1 MYKKKLPKVQNI
13 DFAKI
18 KKDQEKLSKKKTKTK
33 KSKLELPVRD
43 TLLRDPSKYLMD
55 DNNALVGYTGNYGG
69 FPPQYTDHD
78 YHGMGDDHTNNF
90 EDYHRVPER
99 EDDNMSMSDF
109 SVHSNFFTENPIN
122 TNGLNNT
129 TEESRSFGSFV
140 PNEFNPVPI
149 NIPIKKKKRKPIKL
163 DNVKEKTKRKT
174 DENQSKESKKVKENF
189 EEKVLSKRKTDEN
202 QSKESKKVKE
212 NFEEKVLMKRK
223 KSSDLNPKVPK
234 KSKTIKN
241 PVQPQSKVNPKLLNQ
256 FANDRNFMKL
266 IDSSVRQ
273 NQIKNFLNP
282 KKGRKRVRVPGD
294 KKLVVINSDEYK
306 QLANVMKTFV
316 MRI

>member
-1 MYKKKLPKVQNI
+1 
-13 DFAKI
+13 
-18 KKDQEKLSKKKTKTK
+18 
-33 KSKLELPVRD
+33 
-43 TLLRDPSKYLMD
+43 
-55 DNNALVGYTGNYGG
+55 
-69 FPPQYTDHD
+69 
-78 YHGMGDDHTNNF
+78 
-90 EDYHRVPER
+90 
-99 EDDNMSMSDF
+99 
-109 SVHSNFFTENPIN
+109 
-122 TNGLNNT
+122 
-129 TEESRSFGSFV
+129 
-140 PNEFNPVPI
+140 
-149 NIPIKKKKRKPIKL
+149 
-163 DNVKEKTKRKT
+163 
-174 DENQSKESKKVKENF
+174 
-189 EEKVLSKRKTDEN
+189 
-202 QSKESKKVKE
+202 
-212 NFEEKVLMKRK
+212 MKRK